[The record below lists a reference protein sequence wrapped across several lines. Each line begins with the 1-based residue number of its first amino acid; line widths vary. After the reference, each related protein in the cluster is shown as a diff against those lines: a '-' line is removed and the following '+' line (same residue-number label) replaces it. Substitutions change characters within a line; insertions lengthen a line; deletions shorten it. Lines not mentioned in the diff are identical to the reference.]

1 MDELVARVLGVGV
14 QIKINLENKGVGVF
28 ANEVSTGPRSSRP
41 TTLDADADGDEQCDG
56 GDGLG
61 SGDSDIDA
69 DETDLAM
76 PISGRD
82 GRASVLSHE
91 ARPPSG

>member
-14 QIKINLENKGVGVF
+14 QIKINLEKGVGVF

-61 SGDSDIDA
+61 SGDSDNDA
-69 DETDLAM
+69 DETD
-76 PISGRD
+76 
-82 GRASVLSHE
+82 RARCADLG
-91 ARPPSG
+91 P